1 MGIAHV
7 LRPTDFPSTSGVRSL
22 AVAACAATLSALVR
36 GDYAEHA
43 AKVSAYMEA
52 KLAKLPHV
60 TEVRGR
66 GLMLGCDLDDA
77 AGDAHDIVARA
88 LEAGAVINAT
98 GAHTL
103 RFLPPLVCEEADVD
117 SLIEILAGVLAWHHQ
132 A

>member
-1 MGIAHV
+1 MATFGG
-7 LRPTDFPSTSGVRSL
+7 SCL

-36 GDYAEHA
+36 GDYADHA
-43 AKVSAYMEA
+43 AKVGAYMEA

-77 AGDAHDIVARA
+77 AGDAHDVVARA
-88 LEAGAVINAT
+88 LAAGAVINAT

-117 SLIEILAGVLAWHHQ
+117 SLIEILSDVLG
-132 A
+132 